1 MDKRNITIIGACA
14 VVIIL
19 ILVTA
24 FVLNDGLNHLF
35 IESEGPYAGTT
46 AEYNGHGSV
55 DSGVVDD
62 IAGFI
67 LNRS

>member
-1 MDKRNITIIGACA
+1 M
-14 VVIIL
+14 
-19 ILVTA
+19 
-24 FVLNDGLNHLF
+24 NHLF
-35 IESEGPYAGTT
+35 IESEGPYEGTT

-55 DSGVVDD
+55 DKEVVDD